1 MEGKSNYKSHGDG
14 FLFNKNNFKVIWLAI
29 AYMVAL
35 FGKA

>member
-1 MEGKSNYKSHGDG
+1 MAGKRNYKSHGDG
-14 FLFNKNNFKVIWLAI
+14 FLFNNDSLKVIWLAI